1 MTLQE
6 EIANEVFQLQQQK
19 EKLLAEI
26 TQLEEKL
33 SVTHSAMIN
42 GKITLPCQ
50 TEIGIQPEWHL
61 KTNPN
66 WSIGR
71 IKIIAIL
78 DMNEQNSQG
87 QWVRPNWSSSL
98 DTGRMTIGLDM
109 NQHVIELYDKRMFNR
124 MTFD

>member
-1 MTLQE
+1 MEKQKL
-6 EIANEVFQLQQQK
+6 ANEIFQLQEQK
-19 EKLLAEI
+19 EKLISEI
-26 TQLEEKL
+26 GQLEEKL

-78 DMNEQNSQG
+78 DMNQQNGNWGTPG
-87 QWVRPNWSSSL
+87 QWSNSL
-98 DTGRMTIGLDM
+98 DTGRMTFGLDM

-124 MTFD
+124 MTFE